1 MNSNNLEKQ
10 KEIILNLFKKKQYD
24 DVIIQGE
31 ILLKERQNDAQLIF
45 ILGMSSI
52 NIQNFNNAEKFFKKL
67 ILLDGKAENFY
78 ILGNIQ
84 KSLKKFNEAII
95 SFQEAIKL
103 HPNFSEAYNNL
114 GNICKSLNENK
125 QAIDNYKKAISL
137 KENNFQ
143 AYFNL
148 ANLYYSLENYI
159 EASNYFKNIT
169 NLNVRNEEICE
180 KYTICL
186 FKIGKKKEVKEFVLS
201 IISKYPNNRV
211 LNNLVG
217 QALLSLDSHIEGLSH
232 IKKGAGFLQIDMN
245 GVKLL

>member
-159 EASNYFKNIT
+159 DASNYFKNIT

-217 QALLSLDSHIEGLSH
+217 QAMLSLDSHIEGLSH

>member
-52 NIQNFNNAEKFFKKL
+52 NIQNFNSAEKFFKKL
-67 ILLDGKAENFY
+67 ILLNGNAENFY

-84 KSLKKFNEAII
+84 KNLKKFNEAII

-143 AYFNL
+143 AYYNL
-148 ANLYYSLENYI
+148 ANLYYSQENYFD
-159 EASNYFKNIT
+159 ASNCFKHIT

-211 LNNLVG
+211 LNNLAG
-217 QALLSLDSHIEGLSH
+217 QALLSLNSHIEGLSY
-232 IKKGAGFLQIDMN
+232 IKKGAGFLQIDIN

>member
-1 MNSNNLEKQ
+1 M
-10 KEIILNLFKKKQYD
+10 
-24 DVIIQGE
+24 IIQGE

-67 ILLDGKAENFY
+67 ILLNGNAENFY

-84 KSLKKFNEAII
+84 KNLKKFNEAII

-114 GNICKSLNENK
+114 GNICKSLNEKK

-143 AYFNL
+143 AYYNL

-211 LNNLVG
+211 LNNLVS

-232 IKKGAGFLQIDMN
+232 IKRVQVFTNDMN
-245 GVKLL
+245 VLNYFNERIDINNQKHQIL